1 MYKLSALSFNPCKTR
16 TLLFYGPVDLFD
28 RLPFLLVDGQ
38 PVTGCRSNSHVFSL
52 AVSIKAVAGSTSPF
66 FFLTISSYSSPSL
79 GRRPPFCRRSLPYY
93 HQSASPRCRPAG
105 RPSLDTHAAYCF
117 HMIRGRVAGLGCWSC
132 LFPMVPAS
140 SQRVRPGRGGGGGGS
155 GGRLAER
162 GSVPV
167 SGPLAV
173 LQSLS
178 CRPSVHVAPTSI
190 HGFQRH
196 PASPATHL
204 RCSLAISV

>member
-1 MYKLSALSFNPCKTR
+1 MQVQQPRIFSSSFGKSGGRIHLSLLLSHDIFLFIPFPWTAPTFLQAVFAL
-16 TLLFYGPVDLFD
+16 
-28 RLPFLLVDGQ
+28 LPPICFPAL
-38 PVTGCRSNSHVFSL
+38 
-52 AVSIKAVAGSTSPF
+52 
-66 FFLTISSYSSPSL
+66 
-79 GRRPPFCRRSLPYY
+79 
-93 HQSASPRCRPAG
+93 PAG

-140 SQRVRPGRGGGGGGS
+140 SQRVRPARGSGGGGS

-162 GSVPV
+162 GSVAV

-190 HGFQRH
+190 HGFQQH
-196 PASPATHL
+196 HASPATHL